1 MLLGYGKFNHLTTQA
16 MNVMK
21 LAFLRTLYEWMATI
35 SGHSF
40 SSLLEFLGL
49 CTFT

>member
-16 MNVMK
+16 MTVMK
-21 LAFLRTLYEWMATI
+21 LAFLRTLYEWMATM

-40 SSLLEFLGL
+40 SSLIGFMDS
-49 CTFT
+49 CTFL